1 MVAQYLGAGG
11 RGGEGDK
18 EGERGKGEE
27 GWWDREG
34 GKEKE
39 WSPGPPR
46 AEITAVPACHTPE
59 PVKHEEQR

>member
-1 MVAQYLGAGG
+1 MHSTWGQ
-11 RGGEGDK
+11 GEEEERVMRRER
-18 EGERGKGEE
+18 EGKREE